1 MIKLFVIMMRNNSP
15 EIMTKQQRYRQKF
28 LEKDRRYYEELK
40 RGYKKWFAIN
50 TRHCLK
56 NKTIK
61 IKNMLEINIRICL
74 KKANK
79 KQKNMENATK
89 KYVRRR
95 QNKKKKEYII
105 EYRK

>member
-1 MIKLFVIMMRNNSP
+1 
-15 EIMTKQQRYRQKF
+15 
-28 LEKDRRYYEELK
+28 
-40 RGYKKWFAIN
+40 
-50 TRHCLK
+50 
-56 NKTIK
+56 
-61 IKNMLEINIRICL
+61 MLEINIRICL